1 MQNLYEES
9 WRLYKHHT
17 ENFLDDLNYYR
28 TFCDGHKSLE
38 MFAGFGRLANTMA
51 KDGIDIETI
60 ELSPDFSSLI
70 QIPESKRHVGDVTKL
85 ILPKKFERIFAAYNS
100 FCLLTEDQQL
110 NALFKNIES
119 MLDVGGLVSLSY
131 YHPDFWADAVAMDLF
146 INGTKVRYE
155 PSFDLSE
162 RKFKRAKWRDKY
174 TFGNEVVLHE
184 YPVRIFDSDE
194 DLIPF
199 LKANNLRI
207 VDKVVD
213 FNTANVSEP
222 GWVDY
227 VISF

>member
-1 MQNLYEES
+1 MQNLYQES

-17 ENFLDDLNYYR
+17 ESFLDDLSYYR
-28 TFCDGHKSLE
+28 GFCLGHKSLE
-38 MFAGFGRLANTMA
+38 MFAGFGRLANKLA
-51 KDGIDIETI
+51 ADRIDLETI

-70 QIPESKRHVGDVTKL
+70 QIPSSKRHVGDVTQVV
-85 ILPKKFERIFAAYNS
+85 LPRKFDRIFAAYNS

-110 NALFKNIES
+110 QSLFNNIAS
-119 MLDVGGLVSLSY
+119 MLSSGGLVSLSY
-131 YHPDFWADAVAMDLF
+131 YHPDFWGEAVALDLV
-146 INGTKVRYE
+146 IEGTTVRYE

-162 RKFKRAKWRDKY
+162 RKNKKAIWRDKY

-184 YPVRIFDSDE
+184 YPVRIFDSDD

-199 LKANNLRI
+199 LKSNNLKI
-207 VDKVVD
+207 VEKVFD

>member
-1 MQNLYEES
+1 
-9 WRLYKHHT
+9 
-17 ENFLDDLNYYR
+17 
-28 TFCDGHKSLE
+28 
-38 MFAGFGRLANTMA
+38 MFAGFGRLANRLA
-51 KDGIDIETI
+51 SVGIDIETI

-70 QIPESKRHVGDVTKL
+70 QIPQTKRHVGDVTNL
-85 ILPKKFERIFAAYNS
+85 VLPRKFERIFAAYNS

-110 NALFKNIES
+110 QSLFKNIES
-119 MLDVGGLVSLSY
+119 MLAVGGLVSLSY
-131 YHPDFWADAVAMDLF
+131 YHPDFWGDSVALDLV
-146 INGTKVRYE
+146 IDGTKVRYE

-162 RKFKRAKWRDKY
+162 RKLKKAIWRDKY

-184 YPVRIFDSDE
+184 YPVRIFDRDE